1 MSLQKAA
8 IDNGTVT
15 WFAAFLILIGGL
27 AAFFS
32 LGQLEDPEFTIK
44 TAIVS
49 TGYPGASPEQ
59 VEEEVTETIELEL
72 QKLKELDSLESFSR
86 AGHSRIKVNIKAS
99 FGSDELPQI
108 WDKVRARVD
117 EATLKMPP
125 GAADPVV
132 IDDFGDVFG
141 LVLAVTGD
149 GFSPTQI
156 KDYADDLKREI
167 SLVEGVA
174 RVDLWGV
181 RERRIYLDVQESHL
195 SSLGI
200 SEFTIAQTLE
210 QQNAVVDGGRLFLPD
225 RAVRVAPT
233 GEFSV
238 AAEMADI
245 VLNPSTID
253 VQGQDVSM
261 GTAFQR
267 GEEVLRLGDVGEI
280 VEGYQDPATQL
291 LRFNGLPAVGIAI
304 TNRPGENV
312 VDVGKRVDA
321 RLAELVQDLPI
332 GLETQK
338 VHWQSDAVQN
348 SVQGFFVSLAQ
359 AIAIVLV
366 VLTLPMG
373 WRMGVVIG
381 TALVLTVMATFLM
394 MGILGIDLQ
403 RMSLGALV
411 VALGMMVDNAI
422 VVADGYAVRVAQGQK
437 PRDAAIE
444 SATKPSLPLLGATV
458 IAVMAFYPI
467 FSSQENAG
475 EYCATLFSVVAI
487 SLLVSWLLSVTLTPL
502 QCMAMLKVPKDG
514 GSDEQYGGALY
525 NGFRKVLHGAIRF
538 RFATIALSVALLL
551 ASLSSFGGVSKL
563 FFPDSAMTKFM
574 VDYWMPEGTRIER
587 VAEDMSEIEKLILKD
602 ERIKDVA
609 SFIGAGPPR
618 FYLPVEPESANPAY
632 GQLVVNV
639 HDFREIDDVIADL
652 SPILVDTYLDAL
664 IPIRKFTVGPGD
676 TWKFELRISGPGS
689 ADPSVLRTLGDEVL
703 GIVSESPY
711 AGLVQTDWRQRMLEA
726 QPEFNQAR
734 ASWAGITRND
744 VARAIRR
751 TYEGLNVG
759 LFRDG
764 DDLVPIVMRNVEEE
778 RSQAGNLDA
787 IGVSS
792 PYGTARVPVQQVV
805 DGIDL
810 QPQEAVIVR
819 YDRRRTLTVQ
829 ATPALGSTFPTL
841 YDDVIEKLQQL
852 ELPPGY
858 RMEWGGEQENSSKA
872 KASLIPGA
880 IPAIAIMIFVMV
892 ALFNDLRPPIVI
904 LLTIPF
910 ALIGVI
916 YGLLFT
922 GVPFGFV
929 ALLATMSLAG
939 MMVKNALV
947 LIDEVGAGLERGLNR
962 YDATVEAAVSRLRP
976 VVLAAA
982 TTVLGVVPLLQ
993 DVFWVGMSVV
1003 IMAGLSF
1010 GTVLTMILVP
1020 TLYATIYRLKK
1031 DSDPDTAD
1039 TSSLSFP
1046 NPNAMS

>member
-1 MSLQKAA
+1 MSLQQSA

-15 WFAAFLILIGGL
+15 WFAAFLILVGGL
-27 AAFFS
+27 TAFFS

-44 TAIVS
+44 TGIVS
-49 TGYPGASPEQ
+49 TSYPGASPTE
-59 VEEEVTETIELEL
+59 VEEEVTEAIELEL
-72 QKLKELDSLESFSR
+72 QKLKELNSLESFSR

-108 WDKVRARVD
+108 WDKVRSRA
-117 EATLKMPP
+117 EAAALRLPP

-141 LVLAVTGD
+141 LVLALTGD
-149 GFSPTQI
+149 GFTPAQI
-156 KDYADDLKREI
+156 KVYADDLKREL
-167 SLVEGVA
+167 SLVDGVA
-174 RVDLWGV
+174 RIDLWGV
-181 RERRIYLDVQESHL
+181 QDRRIYLEVRESRL

-200 SEFTIAQTLE
+200 SEFTITQTLQ
-210 QQNAVVDGGRLFLPD
+210 QQNAVVDSGQLFLPD
-225 RAVRVAPT
+225 RAVRIAPT
-233 GEFSV
+233 GEFST
-238 AAEMADI
+238 AEEMANI
-245 VLNPSTID
+245 VLNPST
-253 VQGQDVSM
+253 VEFM
-261 GTAFQR
+261 GTNMSIGSAFQR
-267 GEEVLRLGDVGEI
+267 GEEVLRLGDIGDI
-280 VEGYQDPATQL
+280 VEGYKDPASQL
-291 LRFNGLPAVGIAI
+291 LRFNGLPAIGIAI

-312 VDVGKRVDA
+312 VAVGQRVDA
-321 RLAELVQDLPI
+321 RLAELVRNLPI
-332 GLETQK
+332 GLEAQR
-338 VHWQSDAVQN
+338 VHWQSDDVEK
-348 SVQGFFVSLAQ
+348 SVSGFFISLAQ

-366 VLTLPMG
+366 VLTVPMG

-394 MGILGIDLQ
+394 MGIFGIDLQ

-437 PRDAAIE
+437 PRDAAIDAA
-444 SATKPSLPLLGATV
+444 SKPSLPLLGATV

-467 FSSQENAG
+467 FASEENAG

-487 SLLVSWLLSVTLTPL
+487 SLLVSWVLSVTVTPL
-502 QCMAMLKVPKDG
+502 QCMAMLKIPEG
-514 GSDEQYGGALY
+514 GDSGDQYGGALY
-525 NGFRKVLHGAIRF
+525 NKFRGILHVAIRF
-538 RFATIALSVALLL
+538 RFATIALSFALLI
-551 ASLSSFGGVSKL
+551 ASLSSFGGVNKL
-563 FFPDSAMTKFM
+563 FFPDAAMTKFM
-574 VDYWMPEGTRIER
+574 IDYWMPEGTRIER
-587 VAEDMSEIEKLILKD
+587 VAADMTKIEEALQKD
-602 ERIKDVA
+602 DRVKDIA
-609 SFIGAGPPR
+609 TFIGAGPPR
-618 FYLPVEPESANPAY
+618 FYLPVEPESSNPAY

-639 HDFREIDDVIADL
+639 HDYREIDSVIAEI
-652 SPILVDTYLDAL
+652 SPFLVENFPDAL
-664 IPIRKFTVGPGD
+664 IPVRKFTVGPGD
-676 TWKFELRISGPGS
+676 TWKFELRISGPGD
-689 ADPSVLRTLGDEVL
+689 AEPGVLRALGDEVL
-703 GIVSESPY
+703 DVVSLSPY
-711 AGLVQTDWRQRMLEA
+711 VGLMQTDWRQRMIEA

-734 ASWAGITRND
+734 AGWAGVTRND
-744 VARAIRR
+744 VARAIQR
-751 TYEGLNVG
+751 TYEGLPVG

-764 DDLVPIVMRNVEEE
+764 DELVPIVMRNVEEE
-778 RSQAGNLDA
+778 RVRTGNLDA

-792 PYGTARVPVQQVV
+792 PFGTARVPVLQVV
-805 DGIDL
+805 DGISL
-810 QPQEAVIVR
+810 RPQEAVIAR

-841 YDDVIEKLQQL
+841 YDDVVNEIKAI
-852 ELPPGY
+852 ELPHGY
-858 RMEWGGEQENSSKA
+858 SVEWGGEQENSTKA
-872 KASLIPGA
+872 QASLIPGA
-880 IPAIAIMIFVMV
+880 IPAIAIIVFVMV

-939 MMVKNALV
+939 MMIKNALV
-947 LIDEVGAGLERGLNR
+947 LIDEVGAGLERGLDR
-962 YDATVEAAVSRLRP
+962 YEATLEAAVSRLRP

-1020 TLYATIYRLKK
+1020 TLYATIYNLKRGE
-1031 DSDPDTAD
+1031 SEGGATLTA
-1039 TSSLSFP
+1039 
-1046 NPNAMS
+1046 